1 MTVGDPSGDDEI
13 VTAERGAQDQTR
25 RQLRGSTLLVAGRGI
40 SLTVNFLVQVLIVRY
55 LTQAEYG
62 GFAYALAFVHL
73 AQTIITFG
81 LDRAITRFVP
91 IYEERG
97 DYGRLF
103 GTLVMVGGTL
113 AALGLGVVVL
123 VIGLQGWLAGSIIDD
138 PEAITLVVLLI
149 ALAPIQALDE
159 LLTGLFAVI
168 ADARAIFLRR
178 NVIGP
183 FLRLAVVLLLVLT
196 EQQVE
201 FLAIGYVVSGAAIL
215 LTYTGLLVR
224 QLRKRGLTARF
235 RRSELTLPVGEVLGF
250 TIPLL
255 TSDLVSVLMT
265 TTDVLLLG
273 FFHDTVEVGAFR
285 AVLPAAMLNQAILS
299 TFGLLYTPAAA
310 RLFARDDHDGIDHLY
325 WRTAAWLAVFSFP
338 VFLLTSSL
346 AEPITVLLFGEPYRG
361 SAPYLAILSIGMYFN
376 AALGLNGLT
385 LKVMGRLRYIVILNL
400 AAAAVNVALNLLLI
414 PPLGALGAAIATGA
428 TLVAHN
434 VLKQAGLSLA
444 GIRIFERRYVRLYAV
459 IVATALGVLA
469 IQAVMGPPVPVVLA
483 LAALASALVVVVSRD
498 DLDLADTFPE
508 LRRIPLIG
516 RLGSDRR

>member
-1 MTVGDPSGDDEI
+1 MTVGDTPDEP
-13 VTAERGAQDQTR
+13 VSASAAGRETQ
-25 RQLRGSTLLVAGRGI
+25 RQLRGSSLLVAGRGI
-40 SLTVNFLVQVLIVRY
+40 SLTVNFAVQVLIVRY
-55 LTQAEYG
+55 LTQADYG
-62 GFAYALAFVHL
+62 GFAYALAFVNL
-73 AQTIITFG
+73 AQTFITFG
-81 LDRAITRFVP
+81 LDRAITRFIP

-103 GTLVMVGGTL
+103 GTLLMVAGTL
-113 AALGLGVVVL
+113 ATLGLGVVVL

-168 ADARAIFLRR
+168 ADAKAIFLRR

-183 FLRLAVVLLLVLT
+183 LLRLTVVLLLVLT
-196 EQQVE
+196 EQSVE

-215 LTYTGLLVR
+215 VTYSGLLVR
-224 QLRKRGLTARF
+224 QLRQRGLTERF
-235 RRSELTLPVGEVLGF
+235 RRSQVTLPIGEVLGF
-250 TIPLL
+250 TVPLL
-255 TSDLVSVLMT
+255 TSDLVGVLMT

-273 FFHDTVEVGAFR
+273 YFHDTVEVGAFR
-285 AVLPAAMLNQAILS
+285 AILPAAMLNQAILS

-310 RLFARDDHDGIDHLY
+310 RLFARGDQEGIDHLY

-346 AEPITVLLFGEPYRG
+346 AEPITVMLFGEPYRD

-385 LKVMGRLRYIVILNL
+385 LKVMGKLRYIVTLNL
-400 AAAAVNVALNLLLI
+400 AAAAVNVGLNVLLI

-444 GIRIFERRYVRLYAV
+444 GIRVFEPRFVRLYAV
-459 IVATALGVLA
+459 IVAAAVVVLVIQLVLA
-469 IQAVMGPPVPVVLA
+469 PPVPVVL
-483 LAALASALVVVVSRD
+483 LTAAIASAAVLVVSRA
-498 DLDLADTFPE
+498 DLDLGETFPE
-508 LRRIPLIG
+508 LQRIPLLR
-516 RLGSDRR
+516 RLGSSRS